1 MSLCPAVLLKLEV
14 TGDISISIALSLTD
28 RYNPFFK
35 IGTFHGIL
43 RMFLNM
49 SLKGFAL
56 LRPVIFD
63 ISFSLTTNGHFSGIV
78 SQKNMLNL
86 LVTGIPFKHH
96 KPETK

>member
-1 MSLCPAVLLKLEV
+1 MKLCPAALLKLEV

-35 IGTFHGIL
+35 IGTSHGIL
-43 RMFLNM
+43 RM

-56 LRPVIFD
+56 LRPAIFD